1 MLGNPAIEELSQR
14 RQWVGWKYETRNG
27 KLTKVPKS
35 IKGGDAKSNDP
46 ATWGDFVEVQVYAR
60 ENNLDGIGFVFSEGD
75 PYIGIDLDDCLDSL
89 GHLFPKAAAVLE
101 MANSYAEISPSGKG
115 LKIFAKGDIPVT
127 GKKQGNFEMYKS
139 LRYFCVTG
147 NHWPGSPKTINLCDS
162 HKVFESIFPQ
172 PATKETSAPMSSE
185 PINLSDKELIDKALT
200 AANGDKFERLWLRG
214 EVNGYHSRSEA
225 HMALCM
231 ELAFWTDK
239 DADRID
245 RLFRQSAFYQ
255 DYADKWDERHFG
267 DGRTYG
273 QGTIQKAIEKTTD
286 TYKPH
291 VPENGHLT
299 IPETKAEITD
309 EVTYTFQPLGL
320 TKLLQRPDK
329 EWHVDDFIGVKD
341 IAMLFG
347 APGSGKTF
355 VILDLIFSAIL
366 GLLFA
371 GKFSIKRPLRVA
383 YAAGEGIGGLRS
395 RFAAAANHYQAYQN
409 PLIQNLSIFL
419 DAPQL
424 FSDKLDTSIL
434 QFVKDWQDRQAGELD
449 ILVIDTLH
457 SAIWGADEN
466 AAKDIGVV
474 LQAVKYARDQLGC
487 TVLLIHH
494 SNKTGA
500 YRGSSALHGSMD
512 SMIETKYDADLGE
525 GVMECFKQKDAEHFR
540 KIPFKL
546 VGESV
551 SGSAFV
557 EWGDYITFDQ
567 EQKRPAAERAKA
579 AILDLLKQSEGL
591 NQTQI
596 VKSLDKEALDIGR
609 NAILSAL
616 TELESEGAVMV
627 ATGARGAKI
636 YQLSLSIS

>member
-1 MLGNPAIEELSQR
+1 MTSENLDRVIKALEGKGKTITKHPSGHLTSCPDRDDDHPSLLFGEDESGGVWFKDKARISTTESILSALGLGREVLKGSN
-14 RQWVGWKYETRNG
+14 GHNGNG
-27 KLTKVPKS
+27 KGNDHKPSQKAPTLDWTKPDAIYDYPNERGEPHYRVLRKNFSRADGTHDKTFKQQYWDGQAWQWGRGKTSPVP
-35 IKGGDAKSNDP
+35 
-46 ATWGDFVEVQVYAR
+46 YR
-60 ENNLDGIGFVFSEGD
+60 L
-75 PYIGIDLDDCLDSL
+75 
-89 GHLFPKAAAVLE
+89 
-101 MANSYAEISPSGKG
+101 
-115 LKIFAKGDIPVT
+115 
-127 GKKQGNFEMYKS
+127 
-139 LRYFCVTG
+139 
-147 NHWPGSPKTINLCDS
+147 
-162 HKVFESIFPQ
+162 
-172 PATKETSAPMSSE
+172 
-185 PINLSDKELIDKALT
+185 KELL
-200 AANGDKFERLWLRG
+200 AADSARWVCLCEG
-214 EVNGYHSRSEA
+214 E
-225 HMALCM
+225 
-231 ELAFWTDK
+231 K
-239 DADRID
+239 DADNLAKFGQVATTHAGGAANTKDLTALIPHVTGRPVAIFQHND
-245 RLFRQSAFYQ
+245 IPGENWAAEAAKVLYPVASEVKVITPERGGWKDYEHQ
-255 DYADKWDERHFG
+255 DPSDYINWMKAEGFDIPH
-267 DGRTYG
+267 
-273 QGTIQKAIEKTTD
+273 AIETML
-286 TYKPH
+286 H
-291 VPENGHLT
+291 
-299 IPETKAEITD
+299 KAPVWTPLATEESPSEIA
-309 EVTYTFQPLGL
+309 YTFQPLGL
-320 TKLLQRPDK
+320 TDLLERPDK
-329 EWHVDDFIGVKD
+329 EWLIKDFIGKGD
-341 IAMLFG
+341 IAMIYG

-355 VILDLIFSAIL
+355 VVIDALFSAVL
-366 GLLFA
+366 CQPVA
-371 GKFSIKRPLRVA
+371 GKFEIAQPLKVA
-383 YAAGEGIGGLRS
+383 YTAGEGIGGLRS

-409 PLIQNLSIFL
+409 PNIQNLSIFL

-616 TELESEGAVMV
+616 TELELEGAVMV